1 MCLWLPPW
9 MDFIS
14 IIFYDGYHLLEN
26 KNVVILYW
34 QVPLPISALSL
45 LLTLSLHIKIGGLC
59 LFQTL
64 VKLLSQVKL
73 QLKHAITWAIQVP
86 TTTMKVL
93 GRPILQEIPL
103 EHGVLNL
110 GITPYPQK
118 SQRIHITTRLM
129 KHEKVLVRGKQHYF
143 MGWWETSKA
152 WKREE
157 KGLLSTYKQHA
168 YNLLISILLVL
179 GLAFEDST
187 LVLEFS

>member
-1 MCLWLPPW
+1 
-9 MDFIS
+9 
-14 IIFYDGYHLLEN
+14 
-26 KNVVILYW
+26 
-34 QVPLPISALSL
+34 
-45 LLTLSLHIKIGGLC
+45 
-59 LFQTL
+59 
-64 VKLLSQVKL
+64 
-73 QLKHAITWAIQVP
+73 
-86 TTTMKVL
+86 
-93 GRPILQEIPL
+93 
-103 EHGVLNL
+103 
-110 GITPYPQK
+110 
-118 SQRIHITTRLM
+118 M